1 MFRPSIAGMLALA
14 SLGSALGQPSRET
27 LQLNSVRLYTSLARL
42 SQLTGLAADKS
53 F

>member
-1 MFRPSIAGMLALA
+1 MTMMGAPTVFGTNQDSNNFLAC
-14 SLGSALGQPSRET
+14 
-27 LQLNSVRLYTSLARL
+27 L